1 MVERLI
7 EPRAM
12 WIYSLGFDITHSSPI
27 FNKLLDLL
35 LWTLVSFYFL
45 LVPFAVTTNQFFLN
59 LYPYW
64 KKGKQWL
71 ILNLMWTSPCDSIGE
86 IAGTF
91 SGCKFISSVRGALE
105 MLLVC
110 VSHGISKGHETNVS
124 LCFLPQGVYLLNVAL
139 HQQSV
144 HLHNSCCAAI
154 FLNLQRIFLKKNSST
169 SALWACVAHSSK
181 AK

>member
-1 MVERLI
+1 
-7 EPRAM
+7 
-12 WIYSLGFDITHSSPI
+12 
-27 FNKLLDLL
+27 
-35 LWTLVSFYFL
+35 
-45 LVPFAVTTNQFFLN
+45 
-59 LYPYW
+59 
-64 KKGKQWL
+64 
-71 ILNLMWTSPCDSIGE
+71 MWTSPCDSIGE

-154 FLNLQRIFLKKNSST
+154 FLKKKIPLLPLCGPVLPTQVKPNRRKINKPIKNKTKCIFLCCLKSLCKVKVKHQKEV
-169 SALWACVAHSSK
+169 ALTKTQNLVLMNFIL
-181 AK
+181 